1 MTPQQIALV
10 QQSFSK
16 VAPISEAA
24 AVLFYD
30 RLFDVAPSVRAMFP
44 EDMTEQRKKL
54 MGMLAAVVSG
64 LSNLETIL
72 PAASALAKRHVAYGA
87 KAEHYPVVGATLL
100 WTLEKGLGEA
110 WTPELATAWTDAYG
124 VLSGYMISKPTA
136 RRRRPPNRRC
146 LVSEPLVIVGNGMAA
161 ARLVDELAKTALGR
175 YAVAV
180 IGEEPRL
187 AYNRVLLSS
196 VLAGETGSHEIELRP
211 ADWWR
216 HRGVTVRYGY
226 RVTEIDTGRRELKIA
241 GEESMEY
248 SKLVLATGSTPLRL
262 NVPGA
267 DLAGVHTFRDT
278 RDVDLLLTLAAAKK
292 RVVVVGGGLL
302 GLEAAY
308 GLAKAG
314 APVTLLHLM
323 DRLMERQLDGPAAD
337 LLKTLVERKGI
348 RILLNASTARI
359 HGERHVEAVELA
371 DGSRIEADAVIFA
384 AGIRPNIALAKEAGI
399 AVNRGIVVNDEM
411 QTASPDIYALGE
423 CAEHRGT
430 CYGLVEPA
438 YEQARVLA
446 RHLGGRPAAYQGSV
460 VSTNLKVSGVSVF
473 SAGDFMG
480 GEGSESLVLTDRRRG
495 TYKKLVIADGCL
507 TGAVLIGD
515 TADALWYLELIRT
528 REKIAGIRADMM
540 FGRALALPSKAA

>member
-1 MTPQQIALV
+1 M
-10 QQSFSK
+10 
-16 VAPISEAA
+16 AP
-24 AVLFYD
+24 
-30 RLFDVAPSVRAMFP
+30 
-44 EDMTEQRKKL
+44 
-54 MGMLAAVVSG
+54 
-64 LSNLETIL
+64 
-72 PAASALAKRHVAYGA
+72 
-87 KAEHYPVVGATLL
+87 
-100 WTLEKGLGEA
+100 
-110 WTPELATAWTDAYG
+110 
-124 VLSGYMISKPTA
+124 
-136 RRRRPPNRRC
+136 RRRPPNRRR

-180 IGEEPRL
+180 IGDEPRL

-216 HRGVTVRYGY
+216 NRGVTVRYGY
-226 RVTEIDTGRRELKIA
+226 RVIEIDTGRRELKIE

-248 SKLVLATGSTPLRL
+248 SKLVLAIGSTPLRL

-323 DRLMERQLDGPAAD
+323 DRLMERQLDAPAAD

-348 RILLNASTARI
+348 RILLNASTVRI
-359 HGERHVEAVELA
+359 HGEGQVEGVELA

-384 AGIRPNIALAKEAGI
+384 AGIRPNIALAKDAGI

-438 YEQARVLA
+438 YDQARVLA
-446 RHLGGRPAAYQGSV
+446 RHLAGRPAAYQGSV

-495 TYKKLVIADGCL
+495 TYKKLVIADGRL

-515 TADALWYLELIRT
+515 TVDALWYLELIRNS
-528 REKIAGIRADMM
+528 EKVAAIRTDMV
-540 FGRALALPSKAA
+540 FGRALARPSKAA

>member
-1 MTPQQIALV
+1 
-10 QQSFSK
+10 
-16 VAPISEAA
+16 
-24 AVLFYD
+24 
-30 RLFDVAPSVRAMFP
+30 
-44 EDMTEQRKKL
+44 
-54 MGMLAAVVSG
+54 
-64 LSNLETIL
+64 
-72 PAASALAKRHVAYGA
+72 
-87 KAEHYPVVGATLL
+87 
-100 WTLEKGLGEA
+100 
-110 WTPELATAWTDAYG
+110 
-124 VLSGYMISKPTA
+124 
-136 RRRRPPNRRC
+136 
-146 LVSEPLVIVGNGMAA
+146 VSEPLVIVGNGMAA

-211 ADWWR
+211 AEWWR
-216 HRGVTVRYGY
+216 DRGVTVRYGY

-262 NVPGA
+262 NIPGV

-348 RILLNASTARI
+348 RILLNASTKCI
-359 HGERHVEAVELA
+359 HGDGQVEAVELA
-371 DGSRIEADAVIFA
+371 DGSRLEADAVIFA
-384 AGIRPNIALAKEAGI
+384 AGIRPNSALAKEAGI

-446 RHLGGRPAAYQGSV
+446 QHLAGRPASYPGSV
-460 VSTNLKVSGVSVF
+460 VSTNLKVSGVGVF

-480 GEGSESLVLTDRRRG
+480 GDGSESLVLSDRRRG
-495 TYKKLVIADGCL
+495 TYKKLVIADGRL
-507 TGAVLIGD
+507 TGALLIGD
-515 TADALWYLELIRT
+515 TVDALWYLGLIRN
-528 REKIAGIRADMM
+528 RENVAAIRADMM